1 MERAIKD
8 VERNVKQ
15 LINDG
20 NKIKCSGPA
29 RIPVKHLKLCIRK
42 SPCGNG
48 TNTFDNWEMRI
59 YKRVIHVHCSDKNF
73 AQIVSNIY
81 SEPGMILEATN
92 VDEEVEEE
100 EED

>member
-1 MERAIKD
+1 MERAVRD
-8 VERNVKQ
+8 VDRNVKQ
-15 LINDG
+15 LVNDG
-20 NKIKCSGPA
+20 AKIRCSGPS
-29 RIPVKHLKLCIRK
+29 RMPVKHLKLCTRK

-48 TNTFDNWEMRI
+48 TNTYDTWEMRI
-59 YKRVIHVHCSDKNF
+59 YKRVIHIHCSDKHF

-92 VDEEVEEE
+92 VDNEAEE